1 MKKKRMEPKPG
12 PHKTAFKHNPKGE
25 PVKKVNT

>member
-12 PHKTAFKHNPKGE
+12 PQNTAFKHNPKEE
-25 PVKKVNT
+25 PVKKVKP